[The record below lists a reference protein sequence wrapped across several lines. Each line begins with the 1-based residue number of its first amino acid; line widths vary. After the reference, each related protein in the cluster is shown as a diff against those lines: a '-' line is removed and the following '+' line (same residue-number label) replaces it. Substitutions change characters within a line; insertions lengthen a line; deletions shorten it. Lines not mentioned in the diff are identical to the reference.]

1 MSIFERNQC
10 KTLFNN
16 GIVMITKEE
25 AQKEL
30 AFRELARR
38 KLDFFVQQVDPFYWH
53 EGKGYVFKP
62 FHKIITNALEDVIA
76 WRKKK
81 IMISVPP
88 QHGKSTISTQRFP
101 LFAHLKDPT
110 QYIVSAS
117 YSWDLAKTH
126 LSKARQIVEWPQF
139 KALWMP
145 LNFTTNGA
153 FEYTLAEWWWYYAV
167 WVGGSLTGRPID
179 IGIIDD
185 VHKDR
190 LEYESDTIRNNTWDW
205 YTSVFLSRL
214 HKDSAQIGVMT
225 RWWEDDLFWRI
236 LELEWDEWEIINI
249 PVLDWTNTIFPERF
263 PYDFIQKKRAV
274 MWERDFQAL
283 YMWDPINEWWWDFK
297 KEYFRYEEMGNI
309 EQIIKRMKIVSFL
322 DPAISQKQEWDFSA
336 IVTVWHDLQSN
347 LRYVLEVK
355 QLKAS
360 PNEIIDEVFDTARYW
375 KNKWQSYKMG
385 IEVVQYQ
392 KMLALAIR
400 DEMRKRDFH
409 FTMEEVTPRGEKEAR
424 IRSILQPLYSN
435 SSIIHIRGKN
445 INELEVELLK
455 FPNWKHDDIID
466 ALSSACSIMQSSNLS
481 STYRT
486 TVRNANNLI

>member
-1 MSIFERNQC
+1 
-10 KTLFNN
+10 
-16 GIVMITKEE
+16 MITKEE

-53 EGKGYVFKP
+53 EGKWYIFKP

-263 PYDFIQKKRAV
+263 PFDFIQKKRAV

-283 YMWDPINEWWWDFK
+283 YMWDPINEWGWDFK
-297 KEYFRYEEMGNI
+297 KEYFTYYL
-309 EQIIKRMKIVSFL
+309 EQPTYKRKYLFI
-322 DPAISQKQEWDFSA
+322 DPAISQKQEADYSA
-336 IVTVWHDLQSN
+336 IVVVWITQDNHTYILDIFRDKIL
-347 LRYVLEVK
+347 
-355 QLKAS
+355 
-360 PNEIIDEVFDTARYW
+360 PDELI
-375 KNKWQSYKMG
+375 NKT
-385 IEVVQYQ
+385 IELAELHKVDSIWIETIQYQ
-392 KMLALAIR
+392 KMLALELKKQMIAR
-400 DEMRKRDFH
+400 GKMFH
-409 FTMEEVTPRGEKEAR
+409 IYELKPTWEKEAR
-424 IRSILQPLYSN
+424 IRSTLQARYSLGT
-435 SSIIHIRGKN
+435 IHHRRDWIN
-445 INELEVELLK
+445 VNELELELLK
-455 FPNWKHDDIID
+455 FPNWKHDDMID
-466 ALSSACSIMQSSNLS
+466 ALASCIAMSGIEYPIIPEQKENPLEDPLWIFKDDDKEEVEIDFSP
-481 STYRT
+481 Y
-486 TVRNANNLI
+486 

>member
-1 MSIFERNQC
+1 
-10 KTLFNN
+10 
-16 GIVMITKEE
+16 MITKEE

-53 EGKGYVFKP
+53 EGKWYIFKP

-126 LSKARQIVEWPQF
+126 LSKARQIAEWPQF

-145 LNFTTNGA
+145 LNFTTNWA

-167 WVGGSLTGRPID
+167 WVWWSLTWRPID

-283 YMWDPINEWWWDFK
+283 YMWDPINEWGWDFK
-297 KEYFRYEEMGNI
+297 KEYFTYYL
-309 EQIIKRMKIVSFL
+309 EQPTYKRKYLFI
-322 DPAISQKQEWDFSA
+322 DPAISQKQEADYSA
-336 IVTVWHDLQSN
+336 IVVVWITQDNHTYILDIFRDKIL
-347 LRYVLEVK
+347 
-355 QLKAS
+355 
-360 PNEIIDEVFDTARYW
+360 PDELI
-375 KNKWQSYKMG
+375 NKT
-385 IEVVQYQ
+385 IELAELHKVDSIWIETIQYQ
-392 KMLALAIR
+392 KMLALELKKQMIAR
-400 DEMRKRDFH
+400 GKMFH
-409 FTMEEVTPRGEKEAR
+409 IYELKPTWEKEAR
-424 IRSILQPLYSN
+424 IRSTLQARYSLGT
-435 SSIIHIRGKN
+435 IHHRRDWIN
-445 INELEVELLK
+445 VNELELELLK
-455 FPNWKHDDIID
+455 FPNWKHDDMID
-466 ALSSACSIMQSSNLS
+466 ALASCIAMSGIEYPIIPEQKENPLEDPLWIFKDDDKEEVEIDFSP
-481 STYRT
+481 Y
-486 TVRNANNLI
+486 

>member
-1 MSIFERNQC
+1 
-10 KTLFNN
+10 
-16 GIVMITKEE
+16 MITKEE

-38 KLDFFVQQVDPFYWH
+38 RLDFFVQQVDPFYWH
-53 EGKGYVFKP
+53 EWKWYVFKP

-76 WRKKK
+76 GRKKK

-88 QHGKSTISTQRFP
+88 QHWKSTISTQRFP
-101 LFAHLKDPT
+101 IFAHLKDPT

-126 LSKARQIVEWPQF
+126 LSKARQITEWPQF

-225 RWWEDDLFWRI
+225 RWGEDDLFWRI
-236 LELEWDEWEIINI
+236 LALEWDEWEIINI
-249 PVLDWTNTIFPERF
+249 PVIDWDTTIFPERF
-263 PYDFIQKKRAV
+263 PYDFIQKKRWV

-297 KEYFRYEEMGNI
+297 KEYFQYYEHIPEWL
-309 EQIIKRMKIVSFL
+309 KIYTFI
-322 DPAISQKQEWDFSA
+322 DPAISDKQEADYTA
-336 IVTVWHDLQSN
+336 IVTIWIDSNNRVFILDILHDRMNPDELINNTFSTFIKWKP
-347 LRYVLEVK
+347 LYIWLE
-355 QLKAS
+355 
-360 PNEIIDEVFDTARYW
+360 T
-375 KNKWQSYKMG
+375 
-385 IEVVQYQ
+385 VQYQ
-392 KMLALAIR
+392 KMLAF
-400 DEMRKRDFH
+400 EMKKQMNTRNIF
-409 FTMEEVTPRGEKEAR
+409 FNLVEVNPMWEKNAR
-424 IRSILQPLYSN
+424 IRALLQPRYSN
-435 SSIIHIRGKN
+435 ANVLHPKYHN
-445 INELEVELLK
+445 KVKDLELELLK
-455 FPNWKHDDIID
+455 FPNAKHDDIID
-466 ALSSACSIMQSSNLS
+466 SLAWALKISEVQSNVS
-481 STYRT
+481 YEYF
-486 TVRNANNLI
+486 NA